1 MREKKIFAAPEGHSS
16 FRLIANGN
24 EWNMVKETLISPDKV
39 GRQGDL
45 GSAFVDIRYLKDSQ
59 STRLAVMFFPAWAV
73 EKFMKQVKKQLQ
85 TEMGNWTWIFSN
97 FGNRK
102 VRFFFLK

>member
-1 MREKKIFAAPEGHSS
+1 
-16 FRLIANGN
+16 
-24 EWNMVKETLISPDKV
+24 MVKETLISPDPDGK
-39 GRQGDL
+39 QGNL
-45 GSAFVDIRYLKDSQ
+45 RLASMDIDYLKDSQ

-73 EKFMKQVKKQLQ
+73 EKFMKRVKKTLQ

-102 VRFFFLK
+102 VRDFFFLSEVHFKEIDE

>member
-1 MREKKIFAAPEGHSS
+1 
-16 FRLIANGN
+16 
-24 EWNMVKETLISPDKV
+24 MVKETLISPDKY

-45 GSAFVDIRYLKDSQ
+45 GSALMDIQYLKDSQ

-102 VRFFFLK
+102 VRFFFFFK

>member
-1 MREKKIFAAPEGHSS
+1 
-16 FRLIANGN
+16 
-24 EWNMVKETLISPDKV
+24 MVKETLISPDKY

-45 GSAFVDIRYLKDSQ
+45 GSALMDIRYLKDSQ

-73 EKFMKQVKKQLQ
+73 EKFMKQVKKPLQ

-102 VRFFFLK
+102 VRNFVFLSEVHFKEVDE

>member
-1 MREKKIFAAPEGHSS
+1 
-16 FRLIANGN
+16 
-24 EWNMVKETLISPDKV
+24 MVKETLISPDRD

-45 GSAFVDIRYLKDSQ
+45 GSALIDIQNLKDSQ
-59 STRLAVMFFPAWAV
+59 STRLAVMFFPAWVV
-73 EKFMKQVKKQLQ
+73 EKFMKRVKKTLQ

-102 VRFFFLK
+102 VRNFFFLSEVHFKEVDE

>member
-1 MREKKIFAAPEGHSS
+1 
-16 FRLIANGN
+16 
-24 EWNMVKETLISPDKV
+24 MVKETLILPDPE
-39 GRQGDL
+39 GRQGNMRL
-45 GSAFVDIRYLKDSQ
+45 ASGDIQYLKDSQ

-73 EKFMKQVKKQLQ
+73 EKFMKQGKKILQ

-102 VRFFFLK
+102 VRNFVFLSEVHFKEVDE

>member
-1 MREKKIFAAPEGHSS
+1 
-16 FRLIANGN
+16 
-24 EWNMVKETLISPDKV
+24 MVKETLISPDRNGK
-39 GRQGDL
+39 QGDL
-45 GSAFVDIRYLKDSQ
+45 DVASRDIQYLKDSQ

-73 EKFMKQVKKQLQ
+73 EKFMKQVKKKLQ

-102 VRFFFLK
+102 VRNFFFFLSEVHFKEVNE

>member
-1 MREKKIFAAPEGHSS
+1 
-16 FRLIANGN
+16 
-24 EWNMVKETLISPDKV
+24 MVKETLILPDPE
-39 GRQGDL
+39 GRQGNMRL
-45 GSAFVDIRYLKDSQ
+45 ASGDIQYLKDSQ

-73 EKFMKQVKKQLQ
+73 EKFMKRVNKTLQ

-102 VRFFFLK
+102 VRNFVFLSEVHFKEVDE

>member
-1 MREKKIFAAPEGHSS
+1 
-16 FRLIANGN
+16 
-24 EWNMVKETLISPDKV
+24 MVKETLILPDPE
-39 GRQGDL
+39 GRQGNMRL
-45 GSAFVDIRYLKDSQ
+45 ASGDIQYLKDSQ

-73 EKFMKQVKKQLQ
+73 EKFMKQGKKILQ

-102 VRFFFLK
+102 VRKFFFFK

>member
-1 MREKKIFAAPEGHSS
+1 
-16 FRLIANGN
+16 
-24 EWNMVKETLISPDKV
+24 MVKETLISPDRD

-45 GSAFVDIRYLKDSQ
+45 GSAWIDIQNLKDSQ
-59 STRLAVMFFPAWAV
+59 STRLAVVFFPAWAV
-73 EKFMKQVKKQLQ
+73 EKFMKQVKKKLQ

-102 VRFFFLK
+102 VRFFFF

>member
-1 MREKKIFAAPEGHSS
+1 
-16 FRLIANGN
+16 
-24 EWNMVKETLISPDKV
+24 MVKETLISPDKV

-45 GSAFVDIRYLKDSQ
+45 GSALMAIRYLKDSQ

-102 VRFFFLK
+102 VRFFFFLSEVHFKEVDE

>member
-1 MREKKIFAAPEGHSS
+1 
-16 FRLIANGN
+16 
-24 EWNMVKETLISPDKV
+24 MVKETLILPDPD
-39 GRQGDL
+39 GRQGNMRL
-45 GSAFVDIRYLKDSQ
+45 ASGDIQYLKDSQ

-73 EKFMKQVKKQLQ
+73 EKFMKRVKKTLQ

-102 VRFFFLK
+102 VRKFFFFK

>member
-1 MREKKIFAAPEGHSS
+1 
-16 FRLIANGN
+16 
-24 EWNMVKETLISPDKV
+24 
-39 GRQGDL
+39 
-45 GSAFVDIRYLKDSQ
+45 
-59 STRLAVMFFPAWAV
+59 MFFPAWAV

-102 VRFFFLK
+102 VRNFVFLSEVHFKEVDE

>member
-1 MREKKIFAAPEGHSS
+1 
-16 FRLIANGN
+16 
-24 EWNMVKETLISPDKV
+24 MVKETLILPDPD
-39 GRQGDL
+39 GRQGNMRL
-45 GSAFVDIRYLKDSQ
+45 ASGDIQYLKDSQ

-73 EKFMKQVKKQLQ
+73 EKFMKQGKKILQ

-102 VRFFFLK
+102 VRKFFFFK

>member
-1 MREKKIFAAPEGHSS
+1 
-16 FRLIANGN
+16 
-24 EWNMVKETLISPDKV
+24 MVKETLILPDPD
-39 GRQGDL
+39 GRQGNMRL
-45 GSAFVDIRYLKDSQ
+45 ASGDIQYLKDSQ

-73 EKFMKQVKKQLQ
+73 EKFMKQGKKILQ

-102 VRFFFLK
+102 VRKFFF